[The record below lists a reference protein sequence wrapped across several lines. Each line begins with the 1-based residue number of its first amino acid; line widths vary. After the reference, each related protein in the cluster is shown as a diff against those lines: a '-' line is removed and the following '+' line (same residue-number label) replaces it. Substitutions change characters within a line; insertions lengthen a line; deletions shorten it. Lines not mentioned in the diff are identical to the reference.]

1 MTPDLINLAIAYMTT
16 PNAPAAPTHK
26 PDVTDVRAYYR
37 GMETGRSWI
46 WIPEHQRWLPDLE
59 DKATGGVMLDGLWY
73 RVTVGAGDDRAYS
86 AFASLSGVLADTAVT
101 GASLAEVVARVETSR
116 AALAFVDRERKKMMA
131 RLGRS

>member
-1 MTPDLINLAIAYMTT
+1 MTPDLIELAIAYMTT
-16 PNAPAAPTHK
+16 PNAPTAPTHK

-37 GMETGRSWI
+37 GMETGRSWV

-73 RVTVGAGDDRAYS
+73 KVKVHAGDDAYYS
-86 AFASLSGVLADTAVT
+86 ASATFGTTLAGVSAT
-101 GASLAEVVARVETSR
+101 GISLAEVVARIETSKM
-116 AALAFVDRERKKMMA
+116 ALAFVESERKKMMA

>member
-1 MTPDLINLAIAYMTT
+1 MTPDLINLAIDYMTT

-37 GMETGRSWI
+37 GMETGRSWV

-73 RVTVGAGDDRAYS
+73 RVNFHAGDDEPYYAS
-86 AFASLSGVLADTAVT
+86 ATFWDSNAGVSST
-101 GASLAEVVARVETSR
+101 GISLAEVVARIETSR
-116 AALAFVDRERKKMMA
+116 TALAFVESERKKMMA